1 MNEVSCKTLQLCF
14 AAAEHFERP
23 LAELIDGLDLDPLS
37 IDERGARMSW
47 NDFAEMC
54 DQLEIRLGGQR
65 ALLELGEVAL
75 LDPEV
80 ARLRAVAGYF
90 GSARSVYWA
99 ACSWYGPS
107 LFRNLKF
114 AYEEQDER
122 ELIVRLEIPSS
133 DRDCQAFFH
142 LAAGALRVLPDYLGQ
157 PRAEVTADLSPKKAS
172 FRILVPPP
180 LTLGSRLKRWSKALV
195 GGKTAVEELALQE
208 DLLRDREAELER
220 SERNLLRT
228 LNALPHGIIIH
239 YAGEVHFA
247 NDAFWQSLSGLTPKL
262 GLQLLDLVHPDDL
275 ARATRLIARAPGSAG
290 PSSAEIRCVSPE
302 GAECVLELAVGQTI
316 TLKQREYAVLVARE
330 VSSQRRLQTRLAQ
343 MDRLASLGTLAA
355 GVAHEINNPVTYVLG
370 NLYMAERLLK
380 SESHSREDLAKLL
393 ATASEGVERISEIVS
408 DLKTFARPDERE
420 LGGVDIARVLQS
432 VVGLAR
438 TDIKRKA
445 QLILHL
451 EPVPPVAAS
460 RARLAQLFLN
470 LLVNAVQALPEREPR
485 ESRITITSRV
495 AGPWVS
501 VEISDNGIGI
511 DPESR
516 ERVFEP
522 FYTTKP
528 AGVGTGLGLSICHGI
543 VESLEG
549 RIVVES
555 DVGIG
560 TTFRVLLPHGDET
573 LQVRTQP
580 PKSSAQA
587 IAVIADDDIVEL
599 FRSALEDY
607 AVFGR
612 ELGEL
617 TDAGPQLWVVDLTRP
632 VPSETQR
639 ELARL
644 ANAGRPVLIL
654 VDSET
659 RLTSELHKSQAEK
672 LYKPFRFRELR
683 ALVARQ
689 LHATQ
694 DAAPIS

>member
-1 MNEVSCKTLQLCF
+1 MNEVSSKTLQICF
-14 AAAEHFERP
+14 AAAAHFERP
-23 LAELIDGLDLDPLS
+23 LAQLLEGLDIDPKC
-37 IDERGARMSW
+37 IDQRGARMSW
-47 NDFAEMC
+47 ASFAALCERL
-54 DQLEIRLGGQR
+54 DERLGGHR

-75 LDPEV
+75 LDPDV

-122 ELIVRLEIPSS
+122 ELIVRIEIPEG
-133 DRDCQAFFH
+133 DQDCQAFFH
-142 LAAGALRVLPDYLGQ
+142 LVAGALKVLPDYLGQ
-157 PRAEVTADLSPKKAS
+157 PHAEVTADLSPRKAS
-172 FRILVPPP
+172 FRVLVPPP

-195 GGKTAVEELALQE
+195 GGRTAVEELALQE
-208 DLLRDREAELER
+208 DLLRDREVQLAK
-220 SERNLLRT
+220 SEQNLLTT
-228 LNALPHGIIIH
+228 LEALPHGIIIH
-239 YAGEVHFA
+239 YAGEVHYA
-247 NDAFWQSLSGLTPKL
+247 NKWFWESLGGLGRKP

-275 ARATRLIARAPGSAG
+275 ARATRLIARAPESAG
-290 PSSAEIRCVSPE
+290 PSSAEVRCLTPN
-302 GAECVLELAVGQTI
+302 GDECVFELVVGEPI
-316 TLKQREYAVLVARE
+316 TLQDKEYALLVARE

-370 NLYMAERLLK
+370 NLYMAERALK
-380 SESHSREDLAKLL
+380 NDGYSREDLAKLL

-451 EPVPPVAAS
+451 EPVPLVVAS

-485 ESRITITSRV
+485 ESRITITTRV

-501 VEISDNGIGI
+501 IEISDNGIGI

-543 VESLEG
+543 VESLQG

-560 TTFRVLLPHGDET
+560 TTFRVLLPHGDES
-573 LQVRTQP
+573 LELSSQP
-580 PKSSAQA
+580 PKSTAQP
-587 IAVIADDDIVEL
+587 IAVVADDDVVEL

-607 AVFGR
+607 AVYGR
-612 ELGEL
+612 TLEDLTPNAGE
-617 TDAGPQLWVVDLTRP
+617 LWVVDLTRP
-632 VPSETQR
+632 VPASAQL
-639 ELARL
+639 ELAKL
-644 ANAGRPVLIL
+644 AAAGRPVLLL
-654 VDSET
+654 VDSESKA
-659 RLTSELHKSQAEK
+659 LPELSKSSAEK

-689 LHATQ
+689 LHGART
-694 DAAPIS
+694 P

>member
-14 AAAEHFERP
+14 AAAEHFDRP
-23 LAELIDGLDLDPLS
+23 VAQLVEGLDIDPKS
-37 IDERGARMSW
+37 IDQRGARMSW
-47 NDFAEMC
+47 SSFAALCER
-54 DQLEIRLGGQR
+54 LNTSLGGHQ

-90 GSARSVYWA
+90 GSARAVYWA

-114 AYEEQDER
+114 SYEEQDER
-122 ELIVRLEIPSS
+122 ELIVRLEIPEG
-133 DRDCQAFFH
+133 DEDCQAFFH
-142 LAAGALRVLPDYLGQ
+142 LVAGALRVLPDYLGQ
-157 PRAEVTADLSPKKAS
+157 PHAEVTADLSPRKAN
-172 FRILVPPP
+172 FRVLVPPP

-208 DLLRDREAELER
+208 DLLRDREVELAK
-220 SERNLLRT
+220 SERNLFTT
-228 LNALPHGIIIH
+228 LDALPHGIIIH
-239 YAGEVHFA
+239 YAGEVHYA
-247 NDAFWQSLSGLTPKL
+247 NKWFWESLGGLGSKT

-275 ARATRLIARAPGSAG
+275 ARATRLIARAPESAG
-290 PSSAEIRCVSPE
+290 PSSAEVRCLMPD
-302 GAECVLELAVGQTI
+302 GGECVFELVVGQPVS
-316 TLKQREYAVLVARE
+316 LQNKEYALLVARE

-370 NLYMAERLLK
+370 NLYMAERALK
-380 SESHSREDLAKLL
+380 SDSHSREDLGKLL

-420 LGGVDIARVLQS
+420 LGGVDVARVLQS

-451 EPVPPVAAS
+451 EPVPPVVAS

-485 ESRITITSRV
+485 ASRITITTRV

-501 VEISDNGIGI
+501 IEISDNGVGI

-560 TTFRVLLPHGDET
+560 TTFRVLLPHGDDS
-573 LQVRTQP
+573 LQVQTQP
-580 PKSSAQA
+580 PKSSAQS
-587 IAVIADDDIVEL
+587 IAVVADDDVVEVIK
-599 FRSALEDY
+599 SALEDY

-612 ELGEL
+612 TLAALEPS
-617 TDAGPQLWVVDLTRP
+617 AAQLWVVDLTRS
-632 VPSETQR
+632 VPEIAQL
-639 ELARL
+639 ELAKI
-644 ANAGRPVLIL
+644 ASAGRPVLLL
-654 VDSET
+654 VDAESKPVA
-659 RLTSELHKSQAEK
+659 ELNKSSAEK

-689 LHATQ
+689 LHGTEGL
-694 DAAPIS
+694 S

>member
-1 MNEVSCKTLQLCF
+1 MNEVSCKTLQLCV
-14 AAAEHFERP
+14 AAAEHFGTP
-23 LAELIDGLDLDPLS
+23 LGELVADLEVDPKTV
-37 IDERGARMSW
+37 DQRGARMSW
-47 NDFAEMC
+47 STFAELC
-54 DQLEIRLGGQR
+54 DRLEVRLGGHA

-107 LFRNLKF
+107 LFRNLTF

-122 ELIVRLEIPSS
+122 ELIVRVEIPAH
-133 DRDCQAFFH
+133 DRDCQAFLH

-157 PRAEVTADLSPKKAS
+157 PRAEVTADLSPRKGS
-172 FRILVPPP
+172 FRVLVPPP

-220 SERNLLRT
+220 SERNLLSA
-228 LNALPHGIIIH
+228 LDALPHGIVVH
-239 YAGEVHFA
+239 YAGEVHYA
-247 NDAFWQSLSGLTPKL
+247 NESFWQHLGSAGRKP

-275 ARATRLIARAPGSAG
+275 ARATRLIARAPSSAG
-290 PSSAEIRCVSPE
+290 PSSAEVRCMTPE
-302 GAECVLELAVGQTI
+302 GDECVLELSVGEPI
-316 TLKQREYAVLVARE
+316 TLRQREYSLLVARE

-370 NLYMAERLLK
+370 NLYMAERMLK
-380 SESHSREDLAKLL
+380 SDSYSREDLGRLL
-393 ATASEGVERISEIVS
+393 GTASEGVERISEIVS

-470 LLVNAVQALPEREPR
+470 LLVNAVQALPDREPR

-501 VEISDNGIGI
+501 VEISDNGVGI

-560 TTFRVLLPHGDET
+560 TTFRVLLPHGDDT
-573 LQVRTQP
+573 LQVQTQP
-580 PKSSAQA
+580 PKSSAQP
-587 IAVIADDDIVEL
+587 IAVLADEDVVEL

-612 ELGEL
+612 SEAELSRGN
-617 TDAGPQLWVVDLTRP
+617 AQLWVVDLTRELTEP
-632 VPSETQR
+632 AQR
-639 ELARL
+639 TLARF
-644 ANAGRPVLIL
+644 AAEGQPVLLL

-659 RLTSELHKSQAEK
+659 KVAGELLRSKAEK

-689 LHATQ
+689 LHGAVA
-694 DAAPIS
+694 DSIS

>member
-1 MNEVSCKTLQLCF
+1 MNEVSCRTLQLCV
-14 AAAEHFERP
+14 AAAQHFDKP
-23 LAELIDGLDLDPLS
+23 LSELVAGLDVQLPS
-37 IDERGARMSW
+37 IDQRGARMSW
-47 NDFAEMC
+47 STFVDLCE
-54 DQLEIRLGGQR
+54 RLDETVGGHR

-122 ELIVRLEIPSS
+122 ELLVRLEIPES

-157 PRAEVTADLSPKKAS
+157 PHAEVTADLSPRKAS
-172 FRILVPPP
+172 YRVLVPPA
-180 LTLGSRLKRWSKALV
+180 LTLSGRLKRWSKALV
-195 GGKTAVEELALQE
+195 GGKTAVEQLALQE

-220 SERNLLRT
+220 SEENLLRT
-228 LNALPHGIIIH
+228 LDALPHGIVIH
-239 YAGEVHFA
+239 YAGEVRYA
-247 NDAFWQSLSGLTPKL
+247 NASFWESVGGVVGRPS
-262 GLQLLDLVHPDDL
+262 LQLLDLVHPDDI
-275 ARATRLIARAPGSAG
+275 ARATRLIARAPDSAG
-290 PSSAEIRCVSPE
+290 PATAEVRCQTP
-302 GAECVLELAVGQTI
+302 GGGECVLELSVGRPI
-316 TLKQREYAVLVARE
+316 TLKQQEFSLLSTREI
-330 VSSQRRLQTRLAQ
+330 SSKRRLQTRLAQ
-343 MDRLASLGTLAA
+343 VDRLASLGTLAA

-370 NLYMAERLLK
+370 NLYMAERMLNTG
-380 SESHSREDLAKLL
+380 SYSPEDLSKLL

-420 LGGVDIARVLQS
+420 LGGVDISRVLKS

-438 TDIKRKA
+438 TDVKRKA

-451 EPVPPVAAS
+451 EPVPPVVAS

-485 ESRITITSRV
+485 ESRITVTCRV

-501 VEISDNGIGI
+501 VEISDNGVGI

-560 TTFRVLLPHGDET
+560 TTFRVLLPHGDES
-573 LQVRTQP
+573 LQVQTQP
-580 PKSSAQA
+580 PRSSARP
-587 IAVIADDDIVEL
+587 IAVFADDDVVEL

-607 AVFGR
+607 AVFGHDL
-612 ELGEL
+612 EDLPESE
-617 TDAGPQLWVVDLTRP
+617 AQLWVADLTRS
-632 VPSETQR
+632 VSKEAQR
-639 ELARL
+639 TLASH
-644 ANAGRPVLIL
+644 ANSGRPVLLL

-659 RLTSELHKSQAEK
+659 KLATELARSQAEK

-689 LHATQ
+689 LHASQ
-694 DAAPIS
+694 GELS